1 MLFLGRIQ
9 AIVELAGSITKVSL
23 SVLLGVIV
31 SMSLPLVVPV
41 SPDLVLFS
49 IGECDLPDELVF
61 SIYPEDFNHR
71 VDRMHAVFEDATTA
85 LTPDLRSDCDPIS
98 SIVSSL

>member
-23 SVLLGVIV
+23 SVLLGEIV
-31 SMSLPLVVPV
+31 PMSLPLVVPV
-41 SPDLVLFS
+41 SLDLVLFS

-61 SIYPEDFNHR
+61 SIYPEDFYHR
-71 VDRMHAVFEDATTA
+71 VDRMHAVFEDAATTLA
-85 LTPDLRSDCDPIS
+85 PDLRANCDPVS